1 MKGDVYFKAPNGA
14 AHYTIEEDDVDISAR
29 LRDDEVVLKVRFS
42 RRGKEGEVRI
52 DKDDF
57 FDKVE
62 SSYFE
67 RNR

>member
-1 MKGDVYFKAPNGA
+1 MEADVYFKAPNGA
-14 AHYTIEEDDVDISAR
+14 AYYTVEGEDVRVSAR
-29 LRDDEVVLKVRFS
+29 VKDDEVVMKFHFD
-42 RRGKEGEVRI
+42 RRKKEGEVRI

-67 RNR
+67 R